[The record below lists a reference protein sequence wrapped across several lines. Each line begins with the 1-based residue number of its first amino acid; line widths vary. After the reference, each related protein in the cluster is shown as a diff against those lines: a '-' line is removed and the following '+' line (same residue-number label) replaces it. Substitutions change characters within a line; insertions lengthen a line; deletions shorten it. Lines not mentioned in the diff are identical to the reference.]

1 MPRVSL
7 LRPGKP
13 ECPLEDAVQSPH
25 PSGSLNP
32 ASENTTVR
40 NPSSAVT
47 RRRFLQS
54 AALLAA
60 PAVLPSQN
68 LSGNFAQKNEALCT
82 EYERRALALTGVRA
96 NDPAAMHELMAEWPT
111 LYPPWT
117 KPLDA
122 YDSTRFG
129 PLLAVSDEGENAETI
144 ARAAYA
150 SAKARALHP
159 PSPMPLGVMID
170 GERMISAGE
179 GPIGPDEYAK
189 LIAAAFERTLCS
201 TNVGVR
207 VNARLYRLLPEFAIA
222 DAAEDQTK
230 WLARVFAAF
239 APFLKT
245 LDSVPRP
252 LTVRLIVEGS
262 DAPATVARLVAQL
275 EAGRSQGLL
284 GPASL
289 HRFSLLSI
297 SSGVIHADAPVAEIK
312 RVITIAAQAG
322 ISEVAIDGDLTLA
335 ARERTSVA
343 SLLNIVDASTLRDL
357 FAAAREQRVR
367 LVYRYQVDAD
377 SAARTVW
384 TGLQAARSF
393 GFTAG
398 KYGLIPL
405 MLEEQEQV
413 VALVSRW
420 TEGWT
425 AVPAFYVDTPLVT
438 GDDIFDESR
447 CVEAALLWMEKV
459 RTAGA
464 RLVLFD
470 CPDRI
475 AARHLVRDAQ
485 HTEGLLTLDEIA
497 AIEQHAK
504 GLGLK
509 PMWSGGITARLAF
522 ALGTQQ
528 VFAIFST
535 GAASRQVPVHGSFA
549 GDPDL
554 ASEVAPTELGVRR
567 LHAALQAGFLSSVLS
582 KRNPK
587 IADEI
592 GNHAQQLLAAID
604 AGSNVEPALGALD
617 DALVRGWT
625 AHWSKA

>member
-1 MPRVSL
+1 
-7 LRPGKP
+7 
-13 ECPLEDAVQSPH
+13 
-25 PSGSLNP
+25 LNP

-40 NPSSAVT
+40 KTSSAVT

-60 PAVLPSQN
+60 PAALPAQS
-68 LSGNFAQKNEALCT
+68 LSGNFAQQGEALRA

-96 NDPAAMHELMAEWPT
+96 NDPAALREMMAEWPA

-117 KPLDA
+117 KPLDE
-122 YDSTRFG
+122 YDSARFG
-129 PLLAVSDEGENAETI
+129 PLLAVSDEGEDAEII
-144 ARAAYA
+144 AHAAYA
-150 SAKARALHP
+150 SAKARALHQL
-159 PSPMPLGVMID
+159 SPMPLGLMID
-170 GERMISAGE
+170 GERMVSAGE

-189 LIAAAFERTLCS
+189 LIAAAFERTLAS

-207 VNARLYRLLPEFAIA
+207 INARFYRLLPEFAIA
-222 DAAEDQTK
+222 DAAGDEAK

-245 LDSVPRP
+245 LDNVPRP
-252 LTVRLIVEGS
+252 LTVRLIVQPS
-262 DAPATVARLVAQL
+262 DAAATVARLVAKL
-275 EAGRSQGLL
+275 EAGRRQGLL

-289 HRFSLLSI
+289 HCFSLLTI
-297 SSGVIHADAPVAEIK
+297 ASGAINAGDPSAEATLAEIK
-312 RVITIAAQAG
+312 RVVAIAAQAG

-335 ARERTSVA
+335 ARERMSVA
-343 SLLNIVDASTLRDL
+343 SLLNIVDVSTLRDL
-357 FAAAREQRVR
+357 IAAAREQKMR

-377 SAARTVW
+377 SAARTIW
-384 TGLQAARSF
+384 TGLQSARSY

-398 KYGLIPL
+398 KYGLVPL
-405 MLEEQEQV
+405 TLEEQEQV

-438 GDDIFDESR
+438 GDDVFDESR
-447 CVEAALLWMEKV
+447 CVEAAFLWMEKV
-459 RTAGA
+459 HAAGA

-475 AARHLVRDAQ
+475 AARHLIRDAQ
-485 HTEGLLTLDEIA
+485 HTAGVLTLDQIA
-497 AIEQHAK
+497 MIEQHAK
-504 GLGLK
+504 DLGLK
-509 PMWSGGITARLAF
+509 PMWSGGITARLAL
-522 ALGTQQ
+522 ALGAQQ

-549 GDPDL
+549 DDPDL
-554 ASEVAPTELGVRR
+554 ASEGAPTELGVRR
-567 LHAALQAGFLSSVLS
+567 VHAALQAGFLSSVLRE
-582 KRNPK
+582 RNSK

-592 GNHAQQLLAAID
+592 GSRAQQLLAAID
-604 AGSNVEPALGALD
+604 AGSNVEPALAALD
-617 DALVRGWT
+617 VALVRGWT
-625 AHWSKA
+625 THWSKA

>member
-1 MPRVSL
+1 
-7 LRPGKP
+7 
-13 ECPLEDAVQSPH
+13 
-25 PSGSLNP
+25 LNP

-40 NPSSAVT
+40 KPTSAVT
-47 RRRFLQS
+47 RRRFLES

-60 PAVLPSQN
+60 PAALPAQS
-68 LSGNFAQKNEALCT
+68 LSGNFARQDEALRA

-96 NDPAAMHELMAEWPT
+96 NGPAALRELMAEWPA

-117 KPLDA
+117 KRLDE
-122 YDSTRFG
+122 YDSARFG

-150 SAKARALHP
+150 SAKARALHS
-159 PSPMPLGVMID
+159 PSPMPLGLMID
-170 GERMISAGE
+170 GERMVSAGE

-222 DAAEDQTK
+222 DAAEDEAR
-230 WLARVFAAF
+230 WLGRVFEAF
-239 APFLKT
+239 VPFLKT
-245 LDSVPRP
+245 LDGVPRP
-252 LTVRLIVEGS
+252 LTVRLVVQPS
-262 DAPATVARLVAQL
+262 DAAATVARLVAKL
-275 EAGRSQGLL
+275 ETGRSQGLL

-289 HRFSLLSI
+289 HRFSLLTIANGAIQSTA
-297 SSGVIHADAPVAEIK
+297 SVDEIK
-312 RVITIAAQAG
+312 RVLATAAQAG

-335 ARERTSVA
+335 ARERMSVA
-343 SLLNIVDASTLRDL
+343 ALLNIVDTGTLRDL
-357 FAAAREQRVR
+357 FAAARPQNVR
-367 LVYRYQVDAD
+367 LVYRYQVDTD
-377 SAARTVW
+377 SAARTIW
-384 TGLQAARSF
+384 TGLHAARSY

-398 KYGLIPL
+398 KYGLVPL
-405 MLEEQEQV
+405 ALEEQEQV

-420 TEGWT
+420 TAGWT

-459 RTAGA
+459 RAAGA
-464 RLVLFD
+464 RLALFD

-475 AARHLVRDAQ
+475 AARHLIRDAQ
-485 HTEGLLTLDEIA
+485 HAEGVLTLDQIA

-522 ALGTQQ
+522 ALGAQQ

-535 GAASRQVPVHGSFA
+535 GAASRPVPVHGSFA
-549 GDPDL
+549 DDPDL
-554 ASEVAPTELGVRR
+554 ASEGAPTELGVRR
-567 LHAALQAGFLSSVLS
+567 VHAALQAGFLSSVLHE
-582 KRNPK
+582 RNPK

-592 GNHAQQLLAAID
+592 ANLAQQLLAAID
-604 AGSNVEPALGALD
+604 AASNVEHTLAALD
-617 DALVRGWT
+617 DALIGGWT
-625 AHWSKA
+625 THWSKA

>member
-1 MPRVSL
+1 MR
-7 LRPGKP
+7 K
-13 ECPLEDAVQSPH
+13 
-25 PSGSLNP
+25 
-32 ASENTTVR
+32 
-40 NPSSAVT
+40 PSSAVT

-60 PAVLPSQN
+60 PAALPAQN
-68 LSGNFAQKNEALCT
+68 LSGNFAQRDEALRA
-82 EYERRALALTGVRA
+82 EYERRALALAGVRA
-96 NDPAAMHELMAEWPT
+96 NNPAALRELMAEWPT

-117 KPLDA
+117 KPLDE

-144 ARAAYA
+144 ARAAWS

-159 PSPMPLGVMID
+159 PSPMPLGLMID
-170 GERMISAGE
+170 GERMVSAGE

-189 LIAAAFERTLCS
+189 LIAAAFERTLAS

-207 VNARLYRLLPEFAIA
+207 VNARLYRLLPEFVLA
-222 DAAEDQTK
+222 DAAQDEAK

-239 APFLKT
+239 TPFLKT
-245 LDSVPRP
+245 LDGVPRP
-252 LTVRLIVEGS
+252 LTVRLIVEPS
-262 DAPATVARLVAQL
+262 DAPATVARLVARL

-297 SSGVIHADAPVAEIK
+297 AGGVIRAGDPVAEIK
-312 RVITIAAQAG
+312 RVIAIAAQAG

-335 ARERTSVA
+335 ARERMSVA
-343 SLLNIVDASTLRDL
+343 SLLNIVDVSTLRDL
-357 FAAAREQRVR
+357 FAVARQQKIR

-405 MLEEQEQV
+405 TLEEQEQV
-413 VALVSRW
+413 VALISRW

-438 GDDIFDESR
+438 GDEVFDESR
-447 CVEAALLWMEKV
+447 CVEAAFLWMEKV
-459 RTAGA
+459 RAAGA

-475 AARHLVRDAQ
+475 AARHLIRDAQ
-485 HTEGLLTLDEIA
+485 HAEGILTLDQIA

-522 ALGTQQ
+522 ALGAQQ

-549 GDPDL
+549 DDPDL
-554 ASEVAPTELGVRR
+554 ASEGAPTELGVRR
-567 LHAALQAGFLSSVLS
+567 VHAALQAGFLSSVLRE
-582 KRNPK
+582 RNPK
-587 IADEI
+587 IANEVDS
-592 GNHAQQLLAAID
+592 HAQQLLAAID
-604 AGSNVEPALGALD
+604 AGSNVEPALAALD
-617 DALVRGWT
+617 DALVSGWT

>member
-1 MPRVSL
+1 M
-7 LRPGKP
+7 
-13 ECPLEDAVQSPH
+13 
-25 PSGSLNP
+25 
-32 ASENTTVR
+32 TVR
-40 NPSSAVT
+40 KTSSAVT

-54 AALLAA
+54 AALFAA
-60 PAVLPSQN
+60 PAALPAQS
-68 LSGNFAQKNEALCT
+68 LSGRFAKQDDGLRA
-82 EYERRALALTGVRA
+82 EYERRVLALAGVRA
-96 NDPAAMHELMAEWPT
+96 NDPAALHELMAEWPT

-117 KPLDA
+117 KRLAA
-122 YDSTRFG
+122 YDSDRFG

-144 ARAAYA
+144 ARAAYS
-150 SAKARALHP
+150 SAKARALHS
-159 PSPMPLGVMID
+159 PSPMPLGIMID
-170 GERMISAGE
+170 GERMVSAGE

-189 LIAAAFERTLCS
+189 IIAAAFERTLCS

-207 VNARLYRLLPEFAIA
+207 VNARLYRLQPEFTLA
-222 DAAEDQTK
+222 DAAEAEAK

-239 APFLKT
+239 TPFLKT
-245 LDSVPRP
+245 VDGVPRP
-252 LTVRLIVEGS
+252 LTVRLVVQPS
-262 DAPATVARLVAQL
+262 DAQATVARIVAKL
-275 EAGRSQGLL
+275 EAGRGQGLL

-297 SSGVIHADAPVAEIK
+297 ASGAIYAGPSVGEIK
-312 RVITIAAQAG
+312 RVVAIAVQAG

-335 ARERTSVA
+335 ARERMSVA
-343 SLLNIVDASTLRDL
+343 SLLNIVDVSTLRDL
-357 FAAAREQRVR
+357 FAAARDRKVR
-367 LVYRYQVDAD
+367 LVYRYRVDAD
-377 SAARTVW
+377 SAARTIW

-398 KYGLIPL
+398 KYGLIPFT
-405 MLEEQEQV
+405 LEEQEQV

-438 GDDIFDESR
+438 GDDVYDELR
-447 CVEAALLWMEKV
+447 CVEAANLWMEKV
-459 RTAGA
+459 RAAGA

-475 AARHLVRDAQ
+475 AARHLIRDAQ
-485 HTEGLLTLDEIA
+485 HTEGVLTLDQIA
-497 AIEQHAK
+497 AIAQNAK
-504 GLGLK
+504 NLGLK

-522 ALGTQQ
+522 ALGAQR

-549 GDPDL
+549 SDPDL
-554 ASEVAPTELGVRR
+554 ASEGAPTELGVRR
-567 LHAALQAGFLSSVLS
+567 VHAALQAGFLSSVLRE
-582 KRNPK
+582 RNPK

-592 GNHAQQLLAAID
+592 GSHAQKLLTAID
-604 AGSNVEPALGALD
+604 AGSNIGPALAALD
-617 DALVRGWT
+617 DSLVRGWT

>member
-1 MPRVSL
+1 MPKNS
-7 LRPGKP
+7 
-13 ECPLEDAVQSPH
+13 
-25 PSGSLNP
+25 
-32 ASENTTVR
+32 
-40 NPSSAVT
+40 VT

-54 AALLAA
+54 AALFAA
-60 PAVLPSQN
+60 PAALPAQN
-68 LSGNFAQKNEALCT
+68 LSGNFAQQDETLRA
-82 EYERRALALTGVRA
+82 EYERRALALAGVRT
-96 NDPAAMHELMAEWPT
+96 NDPAALHELMAEWPT

-117 KPLDA
+117 RPLDE
-122 YDSTRFG
+122 YDSARFG

-144 ARAAYA
+144 ARAAWF
-150 SAKARALHP
+150 SAKAHALHP
-159 PSPMPLGVMID
+159 PSPMPLGLMID
-170 GERMISAGE
+170 GERMVSAGE

-189 LIAAAFERTLCS
+189 LIAAAFERTLAS

-222 DAAEDQTK
+222 DAAGDEAK

-239 APFLKT
+239 TPFLKT
-245 LDSVPRP
+245 LDGVPRP
-252 LTVRLIVEGS
+252 LTVRLIVELS
-262 DAPATVARLVAQL
+262 DAPATVARLVAKL

-297 SSGVIHADAPVAEIK
+297 SSGDLHAGVPANETNLAEIK
-312 RVITIAAQAG
+312 RVIAIAAEAG

-335 ARERTSVA
+335 ARERMSLA
-343 SLLNIVDASTLRDL
+343 SLLNILDVSTLRDL
-357 FAAAREQRVR
+357 FAAARPQKVR

-377 SAARTVW
+377 SAARTIW
-384 TGLQAARSF
+384 TGLQAARSY
-393 GFTAG
+393 GLTAG
-398 KYGLIPL
+398 KYGLVPL
-405 MLEEQEQV
+405 TLEEQEQV

-438 GDDIFDESR
+438 GDDVFDESR
-447 CVEAALLWMEKV
+447 SVEAALLWMEKV
-459 RTAGA
+459 HAAGA

-475 AARHLVRDAQ
+475 AARHLIRDAQ
-485 HTEGLLTLDEIA
+485 HAEGVLTLDQIA

-504 GLGLK
+504 DLGLK

-522 ALGTQQ
+522 ALGAQQ

-549 GDPDL
+549 DDPDL
-554 ASEVAPTELGVRR
+554 ASEGAPTELGVRR
-567 LHAALQAGFLSSVLS
+567 VHAALQAGFLSSVLRE
-582 KRNPK
+582 RNSK
-587 IADEI
+587 IAGEI

-604 AGSNVEPALGALD
+604 TGSNVDPALAALD
-617 DALVRGWT
+617 EALVRGWT
-625 AHWSKA
+625 AHWTRA

>member
-1 MPRVSL
+1 LS
-7 LRPGKP
+7 
-13 ECPLEDAVQSPH
+13 
-25 PSGSLNP
+25 P

-40 NPSSAVT
+40 KPSSAVT

-60 PAVLPSQN
+60 PAALPAQS
-68 LSGNFAQKNEALCT
+68 LSGKFAQQDEALRA

-96 NDPAAMHELMAEWPT
+96 NDPAALREMMAEWPT

-117 KPLDA
+117 KRLEE
-122 YDSTRFG
+122 YDSARFG

-144 ARAAYA
+144 ARAARS

-159 PSPMPLGVMID
+159 PSPMPLGLMID
-170 GERMISAGE
+170 GERMVSAGE

-189 LIAAAFERTLCS
+189 LIAAAFGRTLAS

-207 VNARLYRLLPEFAIA
+207 VNARFHRLLPEFAIA
-222 DAAEDQTK
+222 EAARDEAK
-230 WLARVFAAF
+230 WLARVFASF

-245 LDSVPRP
+245 LDGFPRP
-252 LTVRLIVEGS
+252 LTVRLIVQPS
-262 DAPATVARLVAQL
+262 DAAATVARLVAKL

-289 HRFSLLSI
+289 HRFSLLTIANGAIYAGNPS
-297 SSGVIHADAPVAEIK
+297 AETNLAEIK
-312 RVITIAAQAG
+312 RVIAMAAQAG
-322 ISEVAIDGDLTLA
+322 ISDVAIDGDLTLA
-335 ARERTSVA
+335 ARERMSVA
-343 SLLNIVDASTLRDL
+343 SLLNIVDVSTLRVL
-357 FAAAREQRVR
+357 FAAAREQKVR

-384 TGLQAARSF
+384 TGLQAARCL

-398 KYGLIPL
+398 KYGLVPL
-405 MLEEQEQV
+405 TLEEQEQV

-438 GDDIFDESR
+438 GDDVFDESR
-447 CVEAALLWMEKV
+447 SVEAALLWMEKV

-475 AARHLVRDAQ
+475 AARHLVWDAQ
-485 HTEGLLTLDEIA
+485 HPTGVLPLEQIS
-497 AIEQHAK
+497 AIDQRARE
-504 GLGLK
+504 LGLK

-522 ALGTQQ
+522 ALGAQQ

-535 GAASRQVPVHGSFA
+535 GAASRQVPVHGGFVD
-549 GDPDL
+549 DPDL
-554 ASEVAPTELGVRR
+554 ASEGAPTELGVRR
-567 LHAALQAGFLSSVLS
+567 VHAALQAGFLSSVLRE
-582 KRNPK
+582 RNPK

-592 GNHAQQLLAAID
+592 GNRAQQLLAAID
-604 AGSNVEPALGALD
+604 GGSNVEPALATLD
-617 DALVRGWT
+617 DALVGGWT
-625 AHWSKA
+625 AHWTKA

>member
-1 MPRVSL
+1 VGSESKT
-7 LRPGKP
+7 LRK
-13 ECPLEDAVQSPH
+13 
-25 PSGSLNP
+25 
-32 ASENTTVR
+32 
-40 NPSSAVT
+40 PSSAVT

-60 PAVLPSQN
+60 PAALPAQS
-68 LSGNFAQKNEALCT
+68 LSGNFAQRNEALRAQ
-82 EYERRALALTGVRA
+82 YERRALALTGVRA
-96 NDPAAMHELMAEWPT
+96 SDPAALHELMAEWPT

-117 KPLDA
+117 RPLDQ
-122 YDSTRFG
+122 YDATRFG
-129 PLLAVSDEGENAETI
+129 PLLAVSDEGENSETI
-144 ARAAYA
+144 ARAAWA
-150 SAKARALHP
+150 SAKARALRP
-159 PSPMPLGVMID
+159 PGPMPLGLMID
-170 GERMISAGE
+170 GERMVSAGE

-189 LIAAAFERTLCS
+189 LIAAAFERTLAS

-222 DAAEDQTK
+222 DAAQDEAT

-239 APFLKT
+239 TPFLKT
-245 LDSVPRP
+245 LDAVPRP
-252 LTVRLIVEGS
+252 LIVRLIVQPS
-262 DAPATVARLVAQL
+262 DAPATVARLAAKL

-297 SSGVIHADAPVAEIK
+297 AGGAIHAGTPAQETNPAEIK
-312 RVITIAAQAG
+312 RVIGIAAEAG

-335 ARERTSVA
+335 ARQRMSLA
-343 SLLNIVDASTLRDL
+343 SLLNIVDVSTLRDL
-357 FAAAREQRVR
+357 FAAAREQKVR

-377 SAARTVW
+377 SAARTIW
-384 TGLQAARSF
+384 TGLQAARSY

-398 KYGLIPL
+398 KYGLVPL
-405 MLEEQEQV
+405 TLEEQEQV

-438 GDDIFDESR
+438 GDDVFGESR
-447 CVEAALLWMEKV
+447 CVEAAFLWMEKV
-459 RTAGA
+459 HAAGA

-475 AARHLVRDAQ
+475 AARHLIRDAQ
-485 HTEGLLTLDEIA
+485 HAEGVLTLDQIA
-497 AIEQHAK
+497 SIEQHAK
-504 GLGLK
+504 NLGLK

-522 ALGTQQ
+522 AMGAQQ

-549 GDPDL
+549 ADPDL
-554 ASEVAPTELGVRR
+554 ASDGAPTELGVRR
-567 LHAALQAGFLSSVLS
+567 VHAALQAGFLSSVL
-582 KRNPK
+582 REQNRK

-592 GNHAQQLLAAID
+592 GDRAQRLLAAID
-604 AGSNVEPALGALD
+604 SATGAGSNIDPALAALD

-625 AHWSKA
+625 AHWSNT